1 MVNLRNDMI
10 EEVCTYSYI
19 KSYCKIFSCCSQV
32 YQSLLLQF
40 KCYKSESSLPRR
52 LIFIRK
58 SLFTTFKL
66 SIRNSRFMHSSHNF
80 QNSLMFRIENNVLIG
95 EEVPIRKDCTNVGAL
110 VLEKMRSRP
119 EFVAQVSRHRS
130 ISARRG
136 R

>member
-1 MVNLRNDMI
+1 
-10 EEVCTYSYI
+10 
-19 KSYCKIFSCCSQV
+19 
-32 YQSLLLQF
+32 
-40 KCYKSESSLPRR
+40 
-52 LIFIRK
+52 
-58 SLFTTFKL
+58 
-66 SIRNSRFMHSSHNF
+66 MHSSHNF